1 MAPVGETQANVVAP
15 DEILDTVVRAYI
27 GAVVVAGLALSTYA
41 VLTFPPDLF
50 AVPLFCVAAALAER
64 LRVSIS
70 EETPVSISLSLAVIL
85 AAVVALGPGGAV
97 LTAIAAR
104 VAVGLMGHPRPQLRK
119 TMFNVGLFAIQA
131 AAAALAYHALG
142 GNMGHGLL
150 SVREVGAAVV
160 ALTAAL
166 VVNWALLLTVIH
178 LSTGRS
184 MTSIWLEDLRWIP
197 VQSAVSGLIGFTLG
211 TTYQLYGWVG
221 MAVYVVP
228 LVALRESM
236 RLYTSRVRA
245 QIDELREAHAESDSA
260 NRRLSATNDGLLNT
274 LGAVIDAR
282 DIYLYGHSVQAS
294 KYAVEVARKLSLSP
308 EDVRTTEL
316 GALLHDLGKIGV
328 SESILNKPA
337 RLTGD
342 EYRRVQTHCD
352 IGYELL
358 SNLPEFEA
366 VAEVVWSHH
375 ERYDGKGY
383 PRRLRGKQIPIG
395 ARIVS
400 VVEAVEAMVS
410 DRPYR
415 KALTAAQVLQE
426 LANGAGTQWDPDVVE
441 AFSGILS
448 QDHKHLAMRNSA
460 LEVALSRS
468 PLSDL
473 VPATSGDSTLR
484 DVTETFRSSAQPIF
498 ILDEHLQIVSVNL
511 AAERVIGWTESQL
524 EGRDWIELTEPSEQR
539 HTPGGALFA
548 SSRHVSLKRPD
559 AETVELDVTGT
570 AMRTNS
576 AEYWLVL
583 AHDVTRHIRPQSNLR
598 RRVSTDFLTQLATR
612 EDLER
617 SLAEM
622 IAGHVSDV
630 CLAILDLDSLRS
642 VNDGFGHQAG
652 DRAIQLLARVISS
665 ELRQGDLGAR
675 IGGGEFA
682 ILMPWVD
689 RKGALTVVERIE
701 KSLAA
706 ASAEYDHD
714 VQVSYGLAVWN
725 GTETQTQLLHRAA
738 DDLHAGQHDL
748 SARVVPLRKTSHS

>member
-1 MAPVGETQANVVAP
+1 MAPVGETQTNVVAP

-27 GAVVVAGLALSTYA
+27 GAVVVAGRALSTYA

-50 AVPLFCVAAALAER
+50 AVPLCCVAAALAER

-131 AAAALAYHALG
+131 AAALAYHALG

-184 MTSIWLEDLRWIP
+184 MTSIWLEDLRWSP

-342 EYRRVQTHCD
+342 EYRRGQKHCD
-352 IGYELL
+352 IG
-358 SNLPEFEA
+358 
-366 VAEVVWSHH
+366 
-375 ERYDGKGY
+375 DG
-383 PRRLRGKQIPIG
+383 
-395 ARIVS
+395 
-400 VVEAVEAMVS
+400 M
-410 DRPYR
+410 
-415 KALTAAQVLQE
+415 
-426 LANGAGTQWDPDVVE
+426 
-441 AFSGILS
+441 
-448 QDHKHLAMRNSA
+448 
-460 LEVALSRS
+460 
-468 PLSDL
+468 
-473 VPATSGDSTLR
+473 
-484 DVTETFRSSAQPIF
+484 
-498 ILDEHLQIVSVNL
+498 
-511 AAERVIGWTESQL
+511 
-524 EGRDWIELTEPSEQR
+524 
-539 HTPGGALFA
+539 
-548 SSRHVSLKRPD
+548 
-559 AETVELDVTGT
+559 
-570 AMRTNS
+570 
-576 AEYWLVL
+576 
-583 AHDVTRHIRPQSNLR
+583 
-598 RRVSTDFLTQLATR
+598 
-612 EDLER
+612 
-617 SLAEM
+617 
-622 IAGHVSDV
+622 
-630 CLAILDLDSLRS
+630 
-642 VNDGFGHQAG
+642 
-652 DRAIQLLARVISS
+652 
-665 ELRQGDLGAR
+665 
-675 IGGGEFA
+675 
-682 ILMPWVD
+682 
-689 RKGALTVVERIE
+689 
-701 KSLAA
+701 
-706 ASAEYDHD
+706 
-714 VQVSYGLAVWN
+714 
-725 GTETQTQLLHRAA
+725 
-738 DDLHAGQHDL
+738 
-748 SARVVPLRKTSHS
+748 